1 MSLNL
6 SLCNETLPSD
16 DFYKYV
22 NNSWIKD
29 NPIPDDFQRWSIFNI
44 LNEQNRDKVKKLL
57 DELTYSTNKEFNS
70 LKVLYN
76 QGLNIEEINSISC
89 RDYLKD
95 LIIKLN
101 KTNNKDELLNLI
113 FKLFTIYGLDTPF
126 AFSVYSDLENSEYN
140 ILHLSSGGLGLP
152 DRDYY
157 FDDDKSE
164 IRLNYKNYM
173 RKYCDLFDLKINLDE
188 VYNFE
193 SEIAKVTL
201 TRVEKRDPDLLNNPI
216 SFDELNKNYPSI
228 PLEKLFNHLK
238 INPDKINVRNIK
250 FIKRYQELWENTD
263 LNILKNYYSW
273 ILVSSLSSYINE
285 EASKVKF
292 DFYGKILSGTPDMLP
307 RWKRVI
313 SNCNSKLGVII
324 GKLFVKTHFPKE
336 SKIKALNLVKY
347 VKEELRRRLM
357 TNDWM
362 ENTTKEKALEKLSK
376 MNVKIGYPDKPKD
389 YSKLILSLKKSYL
402 ENNLLCLKFLIE
414 LNWSKLYKSKD
425 RDEWF
430 MDPQNVNAYYSPTN
444 NEIVFPAGILQ
455 KPFFDNT
462 YDAPLNFGGIGSVIG
477 HEITHGFD
485 DKGRKFDSSGN
496 LNDWWT
502 ENDAI
507 EYTNKVK
514 RLRDQY
520 ANYKIEGKNL
530 NGDLTL
536 GENIADLGGVSIS
549 YYSLISY
556 LKDNVNENKIFE
568 GYTPQQRFFL
578 NYAKIWRCNTR
589 REEILKR
596 IVTDP
601 HSPPVYR
608 VNGVVTNLKEFYD
621 AFNVKKGDG
630 LWKDKNDR
638 ISIW

>member
-89 RDYLKD
+89 KDYLKD
-95 LIIKLN
+95 LIKQIN
-101 KTNNKDELLNLI
+101 NVDNKDNLLNLT
-113 FKLFTIYGLDTPF
+113 FNLFTIYGLDTPF
-126 AFSVYSDLENSEYN
+126 IFTVYSDLENSEYN

-157 FDDDKSE
+157 FDIDKSK
-164 IRLNYKNYM
+164 IRESYKKYM
-173 RKYCDLFDLKINLDE
+173 REYCDLFDLKINLDE

-193 SEIAKVTL
+193 NEIAKVTL

-273 ILVSSLSSYINE
+273 ILINSLSSYINE

-292 DFYGKILSGTPDMLP
+292 DFYGKILSGTPEMLP

-324 GKLFVKTHFPKE
+324 GKLFVETHFPKE

-347 VKEELRRRLM
+347 VKEELRRRLK

-362 ENTTKEKALEKLSK
+362 ENMTKEKALEKLSK

-485 DKGRKFDSSGN
+485 DKGRKFDSNGN

-502 ENDAI
+502 ENDSI

-556 LKDNVNENKIFE
+556 LKDNSNENKIFE

-621 AFNVKKGDG
+621 AFNVNKGDG
-630 LWKDKNDR
+630 LWKDENDR